1 MKINFTQH
9 LFGKLVIAC
18 SFFIT
23 SSTFSACSIVESVPS
38 SAKSVKKEPFSDKK
52 IKIPTGKDNVVRIY
66 PDVFK
71 RILHVKSLVETP
83 LDFYVFDL
91 EGTLK
96 LHYKMIG
103 KEHKKISDL
112 KRGTYM
118 YEVFEGDAMSDSG
131 KLNIK

>member
-1 MKINFTQH
+1 MKKKFTQH
-9 LFGKLVIAC
+9 LYGKYVIVF
-18 SFFIT
+18 SLLIT
-23 SSTFSACSIVESVPS
+23 IVTISACSVMESVPS
-38 SAKSVKKEPFSDKK
+38 TAKNAKKEPVSDKK
-52 IKIPTGKDNVVRIY
+52 IKIPGKDNVVRIY

-91 EGTLK
+91 EGTLE

-103 KEHKKISDL
+103 KEHKKIANL
-112 KRGTYM
+112 KRGSYM
-118 YEVFEGDAMSDSG
+118 YQVFEGDAMSDSG